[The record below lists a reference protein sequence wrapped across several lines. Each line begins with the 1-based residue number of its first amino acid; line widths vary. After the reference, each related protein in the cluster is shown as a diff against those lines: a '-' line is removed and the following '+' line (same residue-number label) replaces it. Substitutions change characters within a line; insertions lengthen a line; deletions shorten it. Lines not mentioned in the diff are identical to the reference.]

1 MSRTIYEEICK
12 DTLRKNLTAG
22 LNRRDDM
29 ALRTIPTIAGGP
41 APVTITTT
49 PTTISKA
56 TATTPSTTA
65 ISSSVT
71 AQASALKSSI
81 VVNKTNSS
89 SVVSL
94 FDYYLFEER
103 KRRVEECHDGAD
115 RHKGCYFIFRGDDKV
130 EYAMPYNALSLSHQA
145 YTLRRIILPYYH
157 SVPQQ
162 INQSLTYIH
171 NINRPSHTHIPSP
184 DHESSLF

>member
-29 ALRTIPTIAGGP
+29 SLSTTPTIASVT

-49 PTTISKA
+49 STMTSKA
-56 TATTPSTTA
+56 TATTPPTKTPTA
-65 ISSSVT
+65 ILSSAT
-71 AQASALKSSI
+71 AQASALKSPI
-81 VVNKTNSS
+81 VNKTSS
-89 SVVSL
+89 SVVPL
-94 FDYYLFEER
+94 FDYYLFEEK

-130 EYAMPYNALSLSHQA
+130 DYTIDRTPSIK
-145 YTLRRIILPYYH
+145 YTLSASYYH
-157 SVPQQ
+157 SIPQK
-162 INQSLTYIH
+162 INQSLTCIH

-184 DHESSLF
+184 DHEGTLF